1 MGKKDKAK
9 NMAQVAKG
17 KVEKTVGKTTGDR
30 QLETKQRRSDERQ
43 CQAGW

>member
-17 KVEKTVGKTTGDR
+17 KVEKTVG
-30 QLETKQRRSDERQ
+30 RRLATVNLRPKATSIR
-43 CQAGW
+43 